1 MLKKIGFVAI
11 SLFIFGWSI
20 TLMGNEWANYYFP
33 DPVGSYWIYTDQD
46 GNELRRYAVEPEA
59 VDGETYRAFSYEPT
73 IDNWADFEY
82 YVQPY
87 TYRVDDEW
95 VAFFVGHETE
105 NAFKAVKTQQMEE
118 IISLSR
124 EAIQQ
129 EAAADGLNISVEID
143 YDVEVESQDYFYLLP
158 IPASFNEEWT
168 ALELNVTVSMTT
180 EFKGMPEVPGVPTRF
195 TVDTHTTLVET
206 GNVTGTE
213 TVETSAGTFE
223 DCLVIEYRTN
233 ASITI
238 VPPQIAGIEADTEPV
253 HQEQKDVSLTTLWLA
268 PHVGIVKFVHNQQLS
283 EEELE
288 IGLEPPP
295 ERTLELTR
303 YEIQPSAS
311 EGYE

>member
-1 MLKKIGFVAI
+1 MLKKIGFVSIA
-11 SLFIFGWSI
+11 LFILGFSA

-33 DPVGSYWIYTDQD
+33 DTVGSSWTYEDQD
-46 GNELRRYAVEPEA
+46 GNELTRYAVEPEE

-73 IDNWADFEY
+73 IDNWADFEH

-95 VAFFVGHETE
+95 VTFFVGAEIE

-143 YDVEVESQDYFYLLP
+143 YDVKVESQDYFYLLP
-158 IPASFNEEWT
+158 IPATFNEEWT
-168 ALELNVTVSMTT
+168 ALALNVTVSMTT
-180 EFKGMPEVPGVPTRF
+180 EFKGMPEIPGVPTKL
-195 TVDTHTTLVET
+195 TVDRYTTLVET
-206 GNVTGTE
+206 GNVAGTE
-213 TVETSAGTFE
+213 TVETPAGTFE
-223 DCLVIEYRTN
+223 DCLVIEYRTD
-233 ASITI
+233 ASIKT

-268 PHVGIVKFVHNQQLS
+268 PNIGIVKFVHNHQLS
-283 EEELE
+283 EEEQE

-295 ERTLELTR
+295 ERTLELMR

-311 EGYE
+311 ERYE

>member
-1 MLKKIGFVAI
+1 MLRKFRFAAVLLLILGF
-11 SLFIFGWSI
+11 SS
-20 TLMGNEWANYYFP
+20 TLMGTEWANDYFP
-33 DPVGSYWIYTDQD
+33 DAVGSYWTYQDQD
-46 GNELRRYAVEPEA
+46 GNELTRYAIEPEEIE
-59 VDGETYRAFSYEPT
+59 GETYGAFSYEPPLK
-73 IDNWADFEY
+73 NWADFEH

-95 VAFFVGHETE
+95 VAFFVGTETE

-158 IPASFNEEWT
+158 TPATFNEEWT
-168 ALELNVTVSMTT
+168 ALALNVTVSMTT
-180 EFKGMPEVPGVPTRF
+180 EFKGMPEIPGVPTKL
-195 TVDTHTTLVET
+195 TVDRYTTLVET

-213 TVETSAGTFE
+213 TVETPAGTFE
-223 DCLVIEYRTN
+223 DCLVIAYRTD
-233 ASITI
+233 ASIKT
-238 VPPQIAGIEADTEPV
+238 VPPQIAGIEADTGPV

-268 PHVGIVKFVHNQQLS
+268 PNIGIVKFVHNQQLS
-283 EEELE
+283 EEEQE

>member
-11 SLFIFGWSI
+11 ALFIFGWST

-46 GNELRRYAVEPEA
+46 GNELRRYAVEPEE

-73 IDNWADFEY
+73 IDNWADFEH

-158 IPASFNEEWT
+158 TPATFNEEWT
-168 ALELNVTVSMTT
+168 ALALNVTVSMTT
-180 EFKGMPEVPGVPTRF
+180 EFKGMPEIPGVPTKL
-195 TVDTHTTLVET
+195 TVDRYTTLVET

-213 TVETSAGTFE
+213 TVETPAGTFE
-223 DCLVIEYRTN
+223 DCLVIAYRTD
-233 ASITI
+233 ASIKT
-238 VPPQIAGIEADTEPV
+238 VPPQIAGIEADTGPV

-268 PHVGIVKFVHNQQLS
+268 PNIGIVKFVHNQQLS
-283 EEELE
+283 EEEQE

>member
-1 MLKKIGFVAI
+1 MLRKFRFAAVLLLILGF
-11 SLFIFGWSI
+11 SS

-33 DPVGSYWIYTDQD
+33 DSVGSYWIYTDQD
-46 GNELRRYAVEPEA
+46 GNELRRYAVEPEE

-73 IDNWADFEY
+73 IDNWADFEH

-95 VAFFVGHETE
+95 VTFFIGTETE

-143 YDVEVESQDYFYLLP
+143 YDVKVESEDYFYLLP
-158 IPASFNEEWT
+158 TPATFNEEWT
-168 ALELNVTVSMTT
+168 ALELDITVSMTT
-180 EFKGMPEVPGVPTRF
+180 EFKGMPEIPGVPTKL
-195 TVDTHTTLVET
+195 TVNRYTTLVET
-206 GNVTGTE
+206 GNVAGTE
-213 TVETSAGTFE
+213 TVETPAGTFE
-223 DCLVIEYRTN
+223 DCLVIAYRTD
-233 ASITI
+233 ASIET
-238 VPPQIAGIEADTEPV
+238 VPPQIAGIEADTKPV

-268 PHVGIVKFVHNQQLS
+268 PQVGIVKFVHNHQLS

-295 ERTLELTR
+295 ERTLELMR

-311 EGYE
+311 ERYE